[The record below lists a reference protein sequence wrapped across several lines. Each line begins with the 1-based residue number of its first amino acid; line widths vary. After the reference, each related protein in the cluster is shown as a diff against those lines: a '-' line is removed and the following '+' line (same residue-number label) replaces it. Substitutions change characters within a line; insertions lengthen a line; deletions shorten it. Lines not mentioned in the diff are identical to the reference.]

1 MTTGTPIVTRQFWR
15 KLVID
20 LAVMVAIGVVLALIG
35 PFGSFEASFPTRLA
49 YWVGLGLAGYAC
61 YRPMGWAVQRIGAG
75 LDLPV
80 WLLWAFA
87 CLIATVPMTLVVAGL
102 DRLPYGRP
110 LPGFDSLTTTYGY
123 VLVVG
128 AIVTLVFFLIERA
141 SVPPASNAE
150 PGVPAAP
157 FSAPLPATQ
166 PPTTQPPTTQ
176 PPASPSPTTQPRL
189 LDRLP
194 PHLGTDLIALE
205 MEDHYVRAHTVLGS
219 ELILLR
225 LRDAMAELDGID
237 GQQVHRSWWVARH
250 AVDDVRRDGRNVRL
264 VLPGG
269 LEAPVARAN
278 IAVLK
283 QQGWI

>member
-1 MTTGTPIVTRQFWR
+1 MTTGGPLVGKQFWR

-35 PFGSFEASFPTRLA
+35 PFGSFEASLPTRLA
-49 YWVGLGLAGYAC
+49 YWTGLGLAGYAC
-61 YRPMGWAVQRIGAG
+61 YRPMGWAVHRIGAG

-80 WLLWAFA
+80 WLLWAVA

-102 DRLPYGRP
+102 DRLPHGQP
-110 LPGFDSLTTTYGY
+110 LPGFDILMTTYGY

-141 SVPPASNAE
+141 NGAPVPGAGPAVPDVPPA
-150 PGVPAAP
+150 
-157 FSAPLPATQ
+157 
-166 PPTTQPPTTQ
+166 
-176 PPASPSPTTQPRL
+176 TQPRL

-205 MEDHYVRAHTVLGS
+205 MEDQYVRAHTALGS

-225 LRDAMAELDGID
+225 LRDAMIELDGID

>member
-1 MTTGTPIVTRQFWR
+1 MQHTAPDRRRQFWR
-15 KLVID
+15 KLVMD

-35 PFGSFEASFPTRLA
+35 PFGSFEVSFPSRLA

-61 YRPMGWAVQRIGAG
+61 YRPIGWAVERAGAG

-80 WLLWAFA
+80 WLLWAIA

-102 DRLPYGRP
+102 ERIPRGRP
-110 LPGFDSLTTTYGY
+110 LPSFEILTATYGY

-128 AIVTLVFFLIERA
+128 AIVTLVFFLIERSA
-141 SVPPASNAE
+141 AAPQSQAAPVLPPVP
-150 PGVPAAP
+150 VPA
-157 FSAPLPATQ
+157 
-166 PPTTQPPTTQ
+166 
-176 PPASPSPTTQPRL
+176 PASPAPEPVQPAEQPRF

-219 ELILLR
+219 ELILMR
-225 LRDAMAELDGID
+225 LRDAMAELGGIE

-250 AVDDVRRDGRNVRL
+250 AVEDVRRDGRNLRL
-264 VLPGG
+264 ILPGG

-278 IAVLK
+278 AAALK
-283 QQGWI
+283 EQGWI

>member
-1 MTTGTPIVTRQFWR
+1 MEHAIPDPRRQFWR

-20 LAVMVAIGVVLALIG
+20 LSVMVVIGVVLALIG
-35 PFGSFEASFPTRLA
+35 PFGSFEASFPTRLT
-49 YWVGLGLAGYAC
+49 YWTGLGLAGYGC
-61 YRPMGWAVQRIGAG
+61 YRPIGWAVERVGAA

-80 WLLWAFA
+80 WLLWTAA
-87 CLIATVPMTLVVAGL
+87 CLIATVPMTVVAAGIE
-102 DRLPYGRP
+102 RLPRGLP
-110 LPGFDSLTTTYGY
+110 LPGYDVLAASYGY

-141 SVPPASNAE
+141 SAAPSSLVEARSTPDLPAVAG
-150 PGVPAAP
+150 PGPAAR
-157 FSAPLPATQ
+157 
-166 PPTTQPPTTQ
+166 
-176 PPASPSPTTQPRL
+176 QPRL

-278 IAVLK
+278 VAALK
-283 QQGWI
+283 QLGWI

>member
-1 MTTGTPIVTRQFWR
+1 MDYVAPDPRRQFWR

-35 PFGSFEASFPTRLA
+35 PFGSFQASFPSRLA

-61 YRPMGWAVQRIGAG
+61 YRPMGWAVGRMGAG

-80 WLLWAFA
+80 WLLWVFA
-87 CLIATVPMTLVVAGL
+87 CLIATVPMTLVVAGI
-102 DRLPYGRP
+102 DRLPRGLP
-110 LPGFDSLTTTYGY
+110 LPGFDVLATTYGY

-128 AIVTLVFFLIERA
+128 SIVTLVFFLIERA
-141 SVPPASNAE
+141 SMAPPPAPAS
-150 PGVPAAP
+150 GVVPQPAPSPVAI
-157 FSAPLPATQ
+157 PA
-166 PPTTQPPTTQ
+166 PTTSS
-176 PPASPSPTTQPRL
+176 ADNRRF

-194 PHLGTDLIALE
+194 PHLGSDLIALE

-225 LRDAMAELDGID
+225 LRDAIAELSGID

-250 AVDDVRRDGRNVRL
+250 AVEDVRRDGRNLRL

-278 IAVLK
+278 VAMLK
-283 QQGWI
+283 EQGWL

>member
-1 MTTGTPIVTRQFWR
+1 MEQTRPDPRRQFWR

-35 PFGSFEASFPTRLA
+35 PFGSFQATFPTRLA

-61 YRPMGWAVQRIGAG
+61 YRPMGWAVARIGAG

-87 CLIATVPMTLVVAGL
+87 CLVATVPMTLVVAGI
-102 DRLPYGRP
+102 DRLPRGLP
-110 LPGFDSLTTTYGY
+110 LPGFDVLATTYGY

-128 AIVTLVFFLIERA
+128 SIVTMVFFLIERA
-141 SVPPASNAE
+141 SAASAPAPALASGVVPQPAPSPLAI
-150 PGVPAAP
+150 PAATTP
-157 FSAPLPATQ
+157 SAG
-166 PPTTQPPTTQ
+166 
-176 PPASPSPTTQPRL
+176 QPRF

-225 LRDAMAELDGID
+225 LRDAMAELDGIE

-250 AVDDVRRDGRNVRL
+250 AVEDVRRDGRNLRL

-278 IAVLK
+278 VARLK
-283 QQGWI
+283 EQGWL

>member
-1 MTTGTPIVTRQFWR
+1 MEQTGPDPRRQFWR

-20 LAVMVAIGVVLALIG
+20 LAVMVVIGVVLALIG
-35 PFGSFEASFPTRLA
+35 PFGSFEVSFPSRLA

-61 YRPMGWAVQRIGAG
+61 YRPIGWAVERAGTG

-80 WLLWAFA
+80 WLLWAIA

-102 DRLPYGRP
+102 ERIPRGRP
-110 LPGFDSLTTTYGY
+110 LPAFEVLTATYGY

-128 AIVTLVFFLIERA
+128 AIVTLVFFLIERSGA
-141 SVPPASNAE
+141 APEPQAAPVALQAPAPA
-150 PGVPAAP
+150 PAPAPVPA
-157 FSAPLPATQ
+157 PAQTSQ
-166 PPTTQPPTTQ
+166 G
-176 PPASPSPTTQPRL
+176 QPRFF
-189 LDRLP
+189 DRLP

-205 MEDHYVRAHTVLGS
+205 MEDHYVRAHTALGS

-225 LRDAMAELDGID
+225 LRDAMAELDGIE

-250 AVDDVRRDGRNVRL
+250 AVEDVRRDGRNLRL

-278 IAVLK
+278 AALLK
-283 QQGWI
+283 EQGWI

>member
-1 MTTGTPIVTRQFWR
+1 MDHAAPDPRRQFWR

-20 LAVMVAIGVVLALIG
+20 LAVMVAIGVVMALIG
-35 PFGSFEASFPTRLA
+35 PFGSFQASFPTRLA

-61 YRPMGWAVQRIGAG
+61 YRPMGWAVGRVGAG

-80 WLLWAFA
+80 WLLWGFA
-87 CLIATVPMTLVVAGL
+87 CLVATVPMTLVVAGI
-102 DRLPYGRP
+102 DRLPRGLP
-110 LPGFDSLTTTYGY
+110 LPGFDVLATTYGY

-128 AIVTLVFFLIERA
+128 SIVTLVFFLIERA
-141 SVPPASNAE
+141 SMAPAPAS
-150 PGVPAAP
+150 GVVTQPVPSPVAIPAATTP
-157 FSAPLPATQ
+157 SAG
-166 PPTTQPPTTQ
+166 
-176 PPASPSPTTQPRL
+176 QPRF

-194 PHLGTDLIALE
+194 PHLGSDLIALE

-225 LRDAMAELDGID
+225 LRDALAELDGIE

-250 AVDDVRRDGRNVRL
+250 AVEDVRRDGRNLRL

-278 IAVLK
+278 VAVLK
-283 QQGWI
+283 EQGWV

>member
-1 MTTGTPIVTRQFWR
+1 MEQAGSNPRRQFWR
-15 KLVID
+15 TLVID

-35 PFGSFEASFPTRLA
+35 PFGTFQTSFPTRLA
-49 YWVGLGLAGYAC
+49 YWVSLGVAGYAC
-61 YRPMGWAVQRIGAG
+61 YRPMGWMVERVGQG
-75 LDLPV
+75 LDLPM
-80 WLLWAFA
+80 WLLWTFA
-87 CLIATVPMTLVVAGL
+87 CLIATIPMTLVVVGI
-102 DRLPYGRP
+102 DRLPRG
-110 LPGFDSLTTTYGY
+110 LPMPDFNTLATTYGY

-141 SVPPASNAE
+141 NAAPGPMAEPRPAVTPPATAAPTPPAS
-150 PGVPAAP
+150 
-157 FSAPLPATQ
+157 
-166 PPTTQPPTTQ
+166 
-176 PPASPSPTTQPRL
+176 QPRF

-219 ELILLR
+219 ELILMR
-225 LRDAMAELDGID
+225 LRDAMAELDGIE

-250 AVDDVRRDGRNVRL
+250 AVEDVRREGRNLRL

-278 IAVLK
+278 AAVLK
-283 QQGWI
+283 EQGWI

>member
-1 MTTGTPIVTRQFWR
+1 MEQIVPNPRRQFWR

-20 LAVMVAIGVVLALIG
+20 LAVMVAIGLVLALIG
-35 PFGSFEASFPTRLA
+35 PFGTFQSSFPTRLA

-61 YRPMGWAVQRIGAG
+61 YRPMGWAVERVGTG

-80 WLLWAFA
+80 WLLWVFA
-87 CLIATVPMTLVVAGL
+87 CLIATLPMTLVVAGI
-102 DRLPYGRP
+102 DRLPQGLP
-110 LPGFDSLTTTYGY
+110 LPGFNTMATTYGY

-141 SVPPASNAE
+141 NAAPAPVAETRPMATPPATVA
-150 PGVPAAP
+150 PPPAA
-157 FSAPLPATQ
+157 S
-166 PPTTQPPTTQ
+166 
-176 PPASPSPTTQPRL
+176 QPRF

-205 MEDHYVRAHTVLGS
+205 MEDHYVRAHTTLGS

-225 LRDAMAELDGID
+225 LRDALAELDGIE

-250 AVDDVRRDGRNVRL
+250 AVEDVRRDGRNLRL

-278 IAVLK
+278 AATLK
-283 QQGWI
+283 EQGWV